1 MWKDVEPSINQACV
15 SVFTLPVTLEHSFHH
30 TSGHLFPKVR
40 EERYKGLEF
49 ISLSPCQ
56 TLVKPTLGLEY

>member
-1 MWKDVEPSINQACV
+1 MEPSITQAWV
-15 SVFTLPVTLEHSFHH
+15 SVFTVPVTLEPSFHH
-30 TSGHLFPKVR
+30 TSRHLFPKVR

-49 ISLSPCQ
+49 ISLSPCK